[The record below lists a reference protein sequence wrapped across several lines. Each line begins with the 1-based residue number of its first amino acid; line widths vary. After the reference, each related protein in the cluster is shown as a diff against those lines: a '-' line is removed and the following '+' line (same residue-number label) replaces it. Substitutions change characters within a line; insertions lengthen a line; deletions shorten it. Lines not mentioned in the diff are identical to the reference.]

1 MLMMTRPKCQ
11 ILGFLKLL
19 ANSLIYSFYSLCVVS
34 PLDSLIII
42 VSTILTWMIPEQSP
56 LDPQGSLGSD
66 PLMTTEGV
74 LLAHCFTFSPWGTSL
89 YGSYYACFCV
99 KVGVY
104 SGVSVSPF
112 SSYSWNTE
120 GKKREVAI
128 AVETRY
134 VNKLSDILQ
143 EKFHV
148 MQNWME
154 T

>member
-1 MLMMTRPKCQ
+1 MPDPRLLKVPCQ
-11 ILGFLKLL
+11 FPHIFLLFIMRGKSSGFS
-19 ANSLIYSFYSLCVVS
+19 NMN
-34 PLDSLIII
+34 III
-42 VSTILTWMIPEQSP
+42 VSTILTWMILEQSP
-56 LDPQGSLGSD
+56 LDPQRSLGSD

-74 LLAHCFTFSPWGTSL
+74 LLAHCFTFSPWGISP
-89 YGSYYACFCV
+89 YGSYYVCFCV

-112 SSYSWNTE
+112 SSYAWNTE
-120 GKKREVAI
+120 GKKREVSI

-143 EKFHV
+143 EKFHA